1 MPIALR
7 SITPALVLMSGGRQN
22 LGARSFIRTTG
33 SRNSLILPELGLT
46 VLLASWNCDYAEV
59 MEVIVG
65 FWLVT
70 TRCATTT
77 DKSCVGTFHVPI
89 SKTGS
94 ELRKDYNRKTSP
106 SGKKSTKPRCL
117 RRSLEPRPLCELC
130 SRSSPRLRQPILRF
144 SLPVRPEQA
153 RSLSPALSTDDQ
165 IAPRARSSV

>member
-33 SRNSLILPELGLT
+33 SRNSLILPVLGLT

-65 FWLVT
+65 FWLDT

-117 RRSLEPRPLCELC
+117 TRSLDPPLLSKRYSRAFPR
-130 SRSSPRLRQPILRF
+130 SRQVIPRF
-144 SLPVRPEQA
+144 S
-153 RSLSPALSTDDQ
+153 
-165 IAPRARSSV
+165 

>member
-7 SITPALVLMSGGRQN
+7 STTPALALTSGGRQKR
-22 LGARSFIRTTG
+22 GARSFIRTIG
-33 SRNSLILPELGLT
+33 KRNSIILSVLHLT
-46 VLLASWNCDYAEV
+46 VRLAGNCDYAEV

-65 FWLVT
+65 FWPVT
-70 TRCATTT
+70 TQCATKM
-77 DKSCVGTFHVPI
+77 DESCVGTFHVPI

-94 ELRKDYNRKTSP
+94 RLRKDYNRKTSP

-117 RRSLEPRPLCELC
+117 RRSLEPLPLCTLC
-130 SRSSPRLRQPILRF
+130 SRASPRLRRQILRF

-165 IAPRARSSV
+165 IEPRARSSV